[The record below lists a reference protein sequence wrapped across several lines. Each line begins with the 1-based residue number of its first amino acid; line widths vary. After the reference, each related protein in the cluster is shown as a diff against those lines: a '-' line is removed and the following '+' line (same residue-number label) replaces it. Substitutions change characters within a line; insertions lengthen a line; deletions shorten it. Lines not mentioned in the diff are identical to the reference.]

1 MVECNTRNLDGVRW
15 YECTPGEWYPSV
27 TSILKVTSGSAP
39 ALTNWRRSLGSGEAD
54 AARQQALDR
63 GTAIHEFVERRL
75 RGYRVARAVPSH
87 LRPYWDSLAPVLRRC
102 KQPQVIER
110 FVWHREQRYAG
121 TLDAVCRFGGVPTL
135 VDWKTTSSPKY
146 LDRYLGDYRL
156 QVTAYAAALLDTTGV
171 EVRQCAIVVA
181 HPDGPARVELVN
193 RQEMAGLWDEW
204 RDRCAAFTAATEAAQ
219 ERQEEKRTSVTDAF
233 RW

>member
-1 MVECNTRNLDGVRW
+1 MSERVTRNVNGIRW
-15 YECTPGEWYPSV
+15 YECEPDTWYPSV

-39 ALTNWRRSLGSGEAD
+39 ALANWRKSLGSEAD
-54 AARQQALDR
+54 ATRQQALDR

-75 RGYRVARAVPSH
+75 RGYRVARAVPPH

-102 KQPQVIER
+102 KQARVIEK

-146 LDRYLGDYRL
+146 LDRYLSDYRL
-156 QVTAYAAALLDTTGV
+156 QVTAYAAALLDTTGI
-171 EVRQCAIVVA
+171 EVNQCAIVVA
-181 HPDGPARVELVN
+181 HPDGPAHVELVS
-193 RQEMAGLWDEW
+193 RQFLAVLWDEW
-204 RDRCAAFTAATEAAQ
+204 RDRCAAFTAATEAAR
-219 ERQEEKRTSVTDAF
+219 ERREENRTSVTDAF